1 MKEGV
6 TVIPWSDILHTSW
19 PKIAQILAVLAIFF
33 GFYGI
38 AFAAGARVKGK
49 KQNGLALSL
58 FLAPAIILAM
68 TGLGI
73 PAIQTFMES
82 FKNAD
87 SSKWVGLANYT
98 RAVKDPD
105 IRLAFYNTIA
115 WVAICPIVVT
125 SLGLSL
131 ATMLNKMKREALAKS
146 LIFMPMAISF
156 VGGSLIWNMMY
167 QYEEPNMPQRGLVG
181 QVMRSLGIPLQHLL
195 LWTPWNNLFLMVVY
209 VWGFTGFAMVILS
222 AAIKGIP
229 ADIEEA
235 AQLDGAT
242 GITLFRTITVP
253 MVKTT
258 IIVVLTTAMVG
269 TLKLFDVIHTMTG
282 GNFKTDV
289 LSNRMVDENFV
300 YLNYGRG
307 ASLAVLIFLGVIP
320 ITYYNIRSLRA
331 ERKHS

>member
-1 MKEGV
+1 MI
-6 TVIPWSDILHTSW
+6 TWSTLYASSW
-19 PKIAQILAVLAIFF
+19 PKIVQILTVLIVFF

-38 AFAAGARVKGK
+38 AFAAGARIKGK
-49 KQNGLALSL
+49 KQNNLALAL
-58 FLAPAIILAM
+58 FLVPALILVM

-73 PAIQTFMES
+73 PAIQTLIES

-87 SSKWVGLANYT
+87 SSKWVGLANYIN
-98 RAVKDPD
+98 AVKDPD
-105 IRLAFYNTIA
+105 IRLAFMNTIS
-115 WVAICPIVVT
+115 WVVICPAIVT
-125 SLGLSL
+125 ALGISL

-156 VGGSLIWNMMY
+156 VGGSLIWNLMY
-167 QYEEPNMPQRGLVG
+167 SFQEQDAPQTGLIG
-181 QVMRSLGIPLQHLL
+181 QFFVWLNFDVKHLL
-195 LWTPWNNLFLMVVY
+195 LWYPWNNLFLMAVY
-209 VWGFTGFAMVILS
+209 IWGFTGFAMVILS

-229 ADIEEA
+229 SEIEEA

-242 GITLFRTITVP
+242 GIKLFRTITVP
-253 MVKTT
+253 MVRTT

-289 LSNRMVDENFV
+289 LSNRMFDENFV

-307 ASLAVLIFLGVIP
+307 SALAVLIFLGVIP
-320 ITYYNIRSLRA
+320 ITYYNIRSLRQ
-331 ERKHS
+331 ERKH

>member
-1 MKEGV
+1 MV
-6 TVIPWSDILHTSW
+6 PWSDIVHSSW

-38 AFAAGARVKGK
+38 AFAAGARIKGK

-58 FLAPAIILAM
+58 FLAPALILAM

-73 PAIQTFMES
+73 PAIQTFLES
-82 FKNAD
+82 FKNAN
-87 SSKWVGLANYT
+87 SSQWVGLANYT

-105 IRLAFYNTIA
+105 IRAAFYNTIA
-115 WVAICPIVVT
+115 WVAICPVIVT
-125 SLGLSL
+125 SLGLTL

-181 QVMRSLGIPLQHLL
+181 QIMVWLHIPLQHLI
-195 LWTPWNNLFLMVVY
+195 LWSPWNNLFLMVVY
-209 VWGFTGFAMVILS
+209 IWGFTGFGMVILS
-222 AAIKGIP
+222 AAIKNIP
-229 ADIEEA
+229 TDIEEA

-242 GITLFRTITVP
+242 GVTLFRTITVP

-307 ASLAVLIFLGVIP
+307 ATLAVLIFLGVLP